1 FREGTL
7 PVTYLGLP
15 LITKRLS
22 KTDCAPLVERLTAR
36 ASSWISTL
44 LSFAGRL
51 QLVKAT
57 LVSMQVYWC
66 SAFLL
71 PSSIAKECDRILRKF
86 LWGEQGRGKVKW
98 TEVCKP
104 MAEGGLGIKDLK
116 TWNRALF
123 LKQIW
128 DIVINQSLW
137 ARWCHVYLIKQ
148 SNFWSLPTIG
158 LHSWSWRQILLLRPV
173 AKEHLIYK
181 CGRGDKF
188 SLWFDPWMHGESVH
202 TLYGHRVIHDSL
214 LGRLALV
221 KEVIREG
228 RWDWLANSTDLVDIQ
243 LSVQDI
249 PISSTSDSIFWFALG
264 CSFSTKLAWQSI
276 RTRSAEVGWHRL
288 VWHPAMIPKHAF
300 CLWLAMRRAHRTR
313 DNLLAWR
320 VINSVSCVFNC
331 GEVES
336 LDHLFFLCPFS
347 QNIWGAV
354 LSMCNILRPISHWS
368 DEVQWMLDHARGHK
382 FPTRVRKLAFAASV
396 YHIWLERN
404 RRCFKNEFMPAKEV
418 INRIKHDVA
427 LKLWLGRKLKR
438 CEWHHS
444 LCENW
449 DIPLGE

>member
-1 FREGTL
+1 MIFFCNTNARTKAAILQRVQFREGTL

-22 KTDCAPLVERLTAR
+22 RTDCTPLVERLTAR
-36 ASSWISTL
+36 ASSWISTS

-86 LWGEQGRGKVKW
+86 LWGGQGRGKVKW

-104 MAEGGLGIKDLK
+104 MAEGGLGIKDFK

-123 LKQIW
+123 LKHIW

-148 SNFWSLPTIG
+148 SNFWRQLMADILG
-158 LHSWSWRQILLLRPV
+158 L
-173 AKEHLIYK
+173 
-181 CGRGDKF
+181 GDKSS
-188 SLWFDPWMHGESVH
+188 SLG
-202 TLYGHRVIHDSL
+202 RVIHDSL

-221 KEVIREG
+221 KEVIKEG
-228 RWDWLANSTDLVDIQ
+228 RWDWPGNSSDLVDIQ
-243 LSVQDI
+243 LTVQDI
-249 PISSTSDSIFWFALG
+249 PISSTSDSIFWVALG

-276 RTRSAEVGWHRL
+276 WARSAEVGWHKL
-288 VWHPAMIPKHAF
+288 VWHPARIPKHAF

-313 DNLLAWR
+313 DKLLAWG
-320 VINSVSCVFNC
+320 VINSASCVFNC

-336 LDHLFFLCPFS
+336 LEHLFFHCPFS
-347 QNIWGAV
+347 HNIWGLFYPCV
-354 LSMCNILRPISHWS
+354 IS
-368 DEVQWMLDHARGHK
+368 
-382 FPTRVRKLAFAASV
+382 
-396 YHIWLERN
+396 
-404 RRCFKNEFMPAKEV
+404 
-418 INRIKHDVA
+418 
-427 LKLWLGRKLKR
+427 
-438 CEWHHS
+438 
-444 LCENW
+444 
-449 DIPLGE
+449 

>member
-1 FREGTL
+1 KAIILQRVLFREGTL

-22 KTDCAPLVERLTAR
+22 KTDCTPLVECLTAR
-36 ASSWISTL
+36 ASSWISTS

-86 LWGEQGRGKVKW
+86 LWGGQGRGKVKW

-158 LHSWSWRQILLLRPV
+158 LHSW
-173 AKEHLIYK
+173 
-181 CGRGDKF
+181 GDKF

-228 RWDWLANSTDLVDIQ
+228 RWDWPANSTDLVDIQ

-249 PISSTSDSIFWFALG
+249 PISSTSDSIFWVALG
-264 CSFSTKLAWQSI
+264 CSFSTKLVWQSI

-313 DNLLAWR
+313 DRLLAWG
-320 VINSVSCVFNC
+320 VINSASCVFNC

-347 QNIWGAV
+347 QNI
-354 LSMCNILRPISHWS
+354 
-368 DEVQWMLDHARGHK
+368 
-382 FPTRVRKLAFAASV
+382 
-396 YHIWLERN
+396 
-404 RRCFKNEFMPAKEV
+404 
-418 INRIKHDVA
+418 
-427 LKLWLGRKLKR
+427 
-438 CEWHHS
+438 
-444 LCENW
+444 
-449 DIPLGE
+449 

>member
-1 FREGTL
+1 KAIILQRVLFREGTL

-22 KTDCAPLVERLTAR
+22 KTNCAPLVERLTAR
-36 ASSWISTL
+36 ASSWIST

-86 LWGEQGRGKVKW
+86 LWGGQGRGKVKW

-104 MAEGGLGIKDLK
+104 MAEGRLGIKDLK

-128 DIVINQSLW
+128 DIVINQSL
-137 ARWCHVYLIKQ
+137 
-148 SNFWSLPTIG
+148 PTIG
-158 LHSWSWRQILLLRPV
+158 LHYWSWRQILLLRPV

-228 RWDWLANSTDLVDIQ
+228 RWDWPANSTDLVDIQ

-249 PISSTSDSIFWFALG
+249 PISSTSDSIFWVASG
-264 CSFSTKLAWQSI
+264 CSFSTKLAWQSM
-276 RTRSAEVGWHRL
+276 RTRSTEVGWHRL
-288 VWHPAMIPKHAF
+288 VWHPAMIPKHAL

-313 DNLLAWR
+313 DILLAWG
-320 VINSVSCVFNC
+320 VINSASCVFNC

-336 LDHLFFLCPFS
+336 LDHLYFLCPFS
-347 QNIWGAV
+347 QNI
-354 LSMCNILRPISHWS
+354 
-368 DEVQWMLDHARGHK
+368 
-382 FPTRVRKLAFAASV
+382 
-396 YHIWLERN
+396 
-404 RRCFKNEFMPAKEV
+404 
-418 INRIKHDVA
+418 
-427 LKLWLGRKLKR
+427 
-438 CEWHHS
+438 
-444 LCENW
+444 
-449 DIPLGE
+449 